1 MLTTF
6 VESEFNAKHLG
17 PFATNFHGHK
27 WFVRAHFAQSGTATV
42 NAETLQ
48 KGVDEILEKTFGTV
62 PLDTVI
68 GQRNATNE
76 GVAQAVF
83 GLLDGRFGK
92 CVKVETWR
100 VEKGRRFGACAE

>member
-6 VESEFNAKHLG
+6 IESEFNAKHLG

-27 WFVRAHFAQSGTATV
+27 WFVRAHFAQTGAAIV
-42 NAETLQ
+42 NAEALQ
-48 KGVDEILEKTFGTV
+48 KDVDETLEKAFGTV
-62 PLDTVI
+62 PLDTVL

-76 GVAQAVF
+76 GVAKACF
-83 GLLDGRFGK
+83 DLLAWVGK
-92 CVKVETWR
+92 CVKVEVWR